1 MTGFR
6 FCSAWRHFF
15 PGISHNSTLLR
26 QFHKSPR
33 LNQKDTTRNKK
44 IRSTLYYV
52 SAAGVLTVG
61 LSYAAVPLYRMF
73 CQAYSY
79 GGTTSV
85 GHDTSKIETMSS
97 VKHRPITIRF
107 NADTASSM
115 RWNFKP
121 QQTEITVCVLCG
133 WIESFNTLKCLR

>member
-1 MTGFR
+1 MSAIR
-6 FCSAWRHFF
+6 FNVPWRLFH
-15 PGISHNSTLLR
+15 R
-26 QFHKSPR
+26 QTTVYKILQGRFHKSSK
-33 LNQKDTTRNKK
+33 LNQKDSSRNEK
-44 IRSTLYYV
+44 IKSTLYYV

-79 GGTTSV
+79 GGTTSI
-85 GHDTSKIETMSS
+85 GHDTSKIETMTSI
-97 VKHRPITIRF
+97 KYRPLTIRF

-121 QQTEITVCVLCG
+121 QQTEITVCSLLL
-133 WIESFNTLKCLR
+133 EF

>member
-1 MTGFR
+1 MSSFR
-6 FCSAWRHFF
+6 FCTSWRLLL
-15 PGISHNSTLLR
+15 PGSNQRILLR
-26 QFHKSPR
+26 QFHKSPK
-33 LNQKDTTRNKK
+33 LNQKDSIRNQK
-44 IRSTLYYV
+44 IKSTLYYL
-52 SAAGVLTVG
+52 SAAGVLTIG

-79 GGTTSV
+79 GGTTSI

-97 VKHRPITIRF
+97 MKHRPIIIRF

-133 WIESFNTLKCLR
+133 SVESYLMHWDV

>member
-1 MTGFR
+1 MSGLR
-6 FCSAWRHFF
+6 FCTAWRVLF
-15 PGISHNSTLLR
+15 PGNGHNSIFLR
-26 QFHKSPR
+26 QFHKSPK
-33 LNQKDTTRNKK
+33 LNQKDTSRNKK

-79 GGTTSV
+79 GGTTAV

-97 VKHRPITIRF
+97 VKHRPLTIRF

-133 WIESFNTLKCLR
+133 GVE

>member
-1 MTGFR
+1 MNQPV
-6 FCSAWRHFF
+6 FCSVWRLFRRQ
-15 PGISHNSTLLR
+15 NSCLKINLSW
-26 QFHKSPR
+26 FHKSSR
-33 LNQKDTTRNKK
+33 LNQKDNPRHQKVK
-44 IRSTLYYV
+44 STLYYV

-79 GGTTSV
+79 GGTTSL

-97 VKHRPITIRF
+97 IKHRPITIKF

-121 QQTEITVCVLCG
+121 QQSEITVCIFYNV
-133 WIESFNTLKCLR
+133 I